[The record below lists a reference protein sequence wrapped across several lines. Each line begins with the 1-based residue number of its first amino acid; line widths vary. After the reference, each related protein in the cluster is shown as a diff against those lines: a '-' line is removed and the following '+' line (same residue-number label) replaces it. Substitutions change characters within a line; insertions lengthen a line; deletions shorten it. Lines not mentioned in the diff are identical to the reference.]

1 MPNVSVEGPV
11 VVVLSDPRQ
20 AAADRPPELPAAIL
34 LAREAAE
41 RAAAKHSASLA
52 ARRVHQEL
60 AQLYAA
66 RRRSAE
72 SSRD

>member
-11 VVVLSDPRQ
+11 VVVLSDRRH
-20 AAADRPPELPAAIL
+20 AADRPPELPATIL

-41 RAAAKHSASLA
+41 RAAAKHSASVA

-66 RRRSAE
+66 RRRNAD
-72 SSRD
+72 SRRD